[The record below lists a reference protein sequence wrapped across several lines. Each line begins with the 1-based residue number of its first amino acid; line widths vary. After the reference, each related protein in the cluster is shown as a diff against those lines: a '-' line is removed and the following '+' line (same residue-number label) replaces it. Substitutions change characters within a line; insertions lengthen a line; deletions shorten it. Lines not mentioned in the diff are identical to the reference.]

1 MCSVKSQLDA
11 FGETDVV
18 VGQEK
23 SELQSIIA
31 SCDELLTKT
40 EANIF
45 RWGVQTLLG
54 DSRIGSV
61 DLGAVLRKS
70 LRSIVDAF
78 PDPYSE
84 LEEEVLV
91 EISSFRTSFTYGIKG
106 MFEPRACSNLAR
118 LSESFIFIHLKTSE
132 TIFVLK

>member
-1 MCSVKSQLDA
+1 LTDSCASVKSQLEA
-11 FGETDVV
+11 FGDTDVV

-23 SELQSIIA
+23 PELQSIIA

-54 DSRIGSV
+54 DSRIGAV

-70 LRSIVDAF
+70 LRSIVEAF

-84 LEEEVLV
+84 LEEEEVLV
-91 EISSFRTSFTYGIKG
+91 EISSFRTSVVILNKCA
-106 MFEPRACSNLAR
+106 PHI
-118 LSESFIFIHLKTSE
+118 ESLICTEATLR
-132 TIFVLK
+132 V